1 MHTKLLWLGLVM
13 AILQTLDASA
23 GSFADN
29 QVKVSE
35 GLLQGTFEPATG
47 IRSFKGIPFA
57 QPPVGELRW
66 KPPLPPKNW
75 KGVRQ
80 ADKFGPRAMQRALF
94 GDMGFRSNG
103 MSEDCLYLNVWTP
116 ASSEKDRLPVLVY
129 FYGGGFA
136 AGDGSEGRYDGES
149 MARRGIVAVT
159 VNYRLNVF
167 GFMAHPEL
175 SKESPEHASGNYG
188 LLDQTAALKWV
199 YQNMAAFG
207 GDPKL
212 VTIAGESAGSIS
224 VSAHMASALSQP
236 LFARA
241 IGESGSLLGALTPVP
256 LDKAEETGLK
266 FATNNG
272 ANSLADLRA
281 FPAEKLLEATGKPGT
296 PWWGLT
302 VDGLFFPEDPVKV
315 FAAGN
320 QKKVPLLVGW
330 NSEEMNYRMVLG
342 PADPTVENFQNAL
355 KRIYPDTWEQASK
368 VYAAANDGEVLQVAT
383 DLAGDR
389 FISFSTW
396 KWADLQNKYSSNP
409 VYRYYYAHP
418 RPAMKPEM
426 GNATP
431 GLAGGVNRNG
441 RNNPPAPPA
450 RGAVH
455 SAEIEYAMGNLRLNE
470 VYAWT
475 PEDFKVSELM
485 QSYFANFIKTGNP
498 NAKGLPEWPA
508 MSKTGTPSFMR
519 LDVDPRVEPDRNAER
534 YAFLEHNPDKR

>member
-1 MHTKLLWLGLVM
+1 MKLHSIVCVM
-13 AILQTLDASA
+13 AILQSMPVDAA
-23 GSFADN
+23 SFSEN
-29 QVKVSE
+29 RVRVSE
-35 GLLQGTFEPATG
+35 GVLEGAVDSGSRVRL
-47 IRSFKGIPFA
+47 FKGIPFA
-57 QPPVGELRW
+57 QPPVGDLRW
-66 KPPLPPKNW
+66 KPPVAPKPW
-75 KGVRQ
+75 EGVRQ
-80 ADKFGPRAMQRALF
+80 AAQFGPRSMQRPIF

-103 MSEDCLYLNVWTP
+103 MTEDCLYLNVWTP
-116 ASSEKDRLPVLVY
+116 ASSEKERLPVLVY
-129 FYGGGFA
+129 FYGGGFV

-167 GFMAHPEL
+167 GFLAHPDL
-175 SKESPEHASGNYG
+175 AKESPQQASGNYG

-199 YQNMAAFG
+199 HENIAAFG
-207 GDPKL
+207 GDPAQ

-224 VSAHMASALSQP
+224 VSAHMVSPNSSG

-256 LDKAEETGLK
+256 LTTAQEMGLK

-272 ANSLADLRA
+272 LNSLAELRA
-281 FPAEKLLEATGKPGT
+281 ISAEKLLEMTGKPGT
-296 PWWGLT
+296 PWFGLT
-302 VDGLFFPEDPVKV
+302 VDGLFFTEDPVKV

-320 QKKVPLLVGW
+320 QTKVPLLVGW

-342 PADPTVENFQNAL
+342 PADPTLENFRNAL
-355 KRIYPDTWEQASK
+355 KRLYPKTWEQALK
-368 VYAAANDGEVLQVAT
+368 VYSPAGDGEVEQVAT
-383 DLAGDR
+383 DLASDR

-396 KWADLQNKYSSNP
+396 KWADLQNNNSPHP

-418 RPAMKPEM
+418 RPKMKPEM

-441 RNNPPAPPA
+441 GNSPPPPPA

-455 SAEIEYAMGNLRLNE
+455 SAEIEYAMGNLRLNN

-475 PEDFKVSELM
+475 ADDFKLSELM

-519 LDVDPRVEPDRNAER
+519 LDVNAQAEPERNAER
-534 YAFLEHNPDKR
+534 YAFLQQNAAKE